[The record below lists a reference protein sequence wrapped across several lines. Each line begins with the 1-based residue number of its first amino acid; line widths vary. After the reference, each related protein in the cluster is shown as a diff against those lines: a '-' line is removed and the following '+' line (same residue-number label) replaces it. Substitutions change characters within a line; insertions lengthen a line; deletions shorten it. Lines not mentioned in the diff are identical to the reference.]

1 MRTVKAS
8 SGELEF
14 PLLQVTCADCE
25 KTRAPFAEALGIELR
40 QQVTTELK
48 RTAVERVY
56 ETSYHRSARAIRD
69 CMGVSLSPSTLHR
82 YVQASAAKVELTAD
96 PASEVVLADGTKVR
110 AGERVELEDLRMAF
124 QVTGRSEEGGRR
136 RAHLR
141 LLGIGVG
148 LGTWPQVLRG
158 SEQVRLVVTDA
169 EASLE
174 AHVRDRY
181 PNARHQFCE
190 WHVGHSLDY
199 SLMQDRVPVKR
210 RKELRR
216 ELSSILWRKAG
227 AQRKRA
233 LYQRFIKKLSFS
245 PTSQKQLR
253 RAAPHILFQTP
264 SAERTTSLIE
274 RQMREVDR
282 RVWIGV
288 RWSMRGV
295 RNLLLLSMARC
306 HNADDYARAWSTR

>member
-1 MRTVKAS
+1 VQA
-8 SGELEF
+8 
-14 PLLQVTCADCE
+14 
-25 KTRAPFAEALGIELR
+25 R
-40 QQVTTELK
+40 QQITTELK

-69 CMGVSLSPSTLHR
+69 CMGVSLSASTLHR
-82 YVQASAAKVELTAD
+82 YVQASGARVELTPD
-96 PASEVVLADGTKVR
+96 PTSEAVLADGTKVR

-124 QVTGRSEEGGRR
+124 QVTGRSRR
-136 RAHLR
+136 GKRRQAHLR

-148 LGTWPQVLRG
+148 LGTWPLVLRAT
-158 SEQVRLVVTDA
+158 EQTKLVVTDA

-199 SLMQDRVPVKR
+199 SLMEDRVPVKQ

-216 ELSSILWRKAG
+216 ELASILWRKAST
-227 AQRKRA
+227 QRKRA
-233 LYQRFIKKLSFS
+233 LYERFIEKLSFS

-253 RAAPHILFQTP
+253 RATSHILFEKP

-288 RWSMRGV
+288 RWSIRGV
-295 RNLLLLSMARC
+295 RNLLLLSMARR
-306 HNADDYARAWSTR
+306 HNADDYERVWCT